1 MSVEVMSLATFCERL
16 RSERTRK
23 NIFLDEL
30 AKELNTTKATISRYE
45 NNLREPKIEF
55 IKQVAD
61 YFNCSTDYL
70 LGRIDNRDGIIVKD
84 KVSSNDVQIQVEKYS
99 YPDGLTYEQVIEI
112 LNNLKKVGFQWNS
125 KT

>member
-1 MSVEVMSLATFCERL
+1 MVTFGERL

-23 NIFLDEL
+23 NISLEEL

-55 IKQVAD
+55 IKQIAD

-70 LGRIDNRDGIIVKD
+70 LGRIYNRDGIIVKD
-84 KVSSNDVQIQVEKYS
+84 KLSSDDSQTQVQKYA

-112 LNNLKKVGFQWNS
+112 LNSLKKVGFQWNN
-125 KT
+125 KI